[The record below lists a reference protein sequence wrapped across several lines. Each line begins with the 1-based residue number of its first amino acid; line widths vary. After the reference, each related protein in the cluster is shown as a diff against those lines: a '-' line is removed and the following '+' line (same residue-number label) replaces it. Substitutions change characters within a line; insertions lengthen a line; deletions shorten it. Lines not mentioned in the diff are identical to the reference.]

1 MKRKLLPGTELEVPL
16 LSLGTMTFGGQTDED
31 EAGRIMAAALERGVC
46 LFDTANVYTGGES
59 EAIVGRFLKGR
70 REGVILA
77 TKVGN
82 PVPGSPGGGGL
93 GAAHVRW
100 SAEAS
105 LRRLQTDV
113 IDIFY
118 LHRPDHKTPI
128 DETLAAMDRLVR
140 DGLVRHWGISNY
152 AAWQVAGIVER
163 CRAQGFATPVISQN
177 VYNLLTRGIEAEL
190 VPCLAAYDIGLTVY
204 NPLVAGLLTGKHR
217 GEEPESGTRFTH
229 TRFYYDRYWNSRNR
243 EAVEQLR
250 GVAEMASLTLLELAL
265 SWVMGQPGVLT
276 TLIGASRL
284 AQIEENLAV
293 AERVRPLSEITLA
306 ACDEVWTQLAGRPFS
321 YIR

>member
-1 MKRKLLPGTELEVPL
+1 MKQRLLPGTDLEVPV
-16 LSLGTMTFGGQTDED
+16 LSLGTMTFGGQTDEV
-31 EAGRIMAAALERGVC
+31 EARSIMAAALERGVT

-70 REGVILA
+70 RDQVILA

-82 PVPGSPGGGGL
+82 PVAGSPGGGGL
-93 GAAHVRW
+93 GALHMRW

-105 LRRLQTDV
+105 LKRLGTDV
-113 IDIFY
+113 IDLFY
-118 LHRPDHKTPI
+118 LHLPDHKTPI
-128 DETLAAMDRLVR
+128 DETLVTMDALVR
-140 DGLVRHWGISNY
+140 DGLVRYWGVSNY
-152 AAWQVAGIVER
+152 AAWQVAAIVER
-163 CRAQGFATPVISQN
+163 CRARGLAAPVISQN

-190 VPCLAAYDIGLTVY
+190 VPCLKAYDIGLTVY

-217 GEEPESGTRFTH
+217 NEEPEDGTRFTH
-229 TRFYYDRYWNSRNR
+229 TTFYYDRYWNRRNL
-243 EAVEQLR
+243 EAVKGLQE
-250 GVAEMASLTLLELAL
+250 VAEMAGLSLLELAL

-276 TLIGASRL
+276 TLVGASRL
-284 AQIEENLAV
+284 AQIEENLTV

-306 ACDEVWTQLAGRPFS
+306 ACDEIWAELAGKPFS

>member
-1 MKRKLLPGTELEVPL
+1 MKRTLLPGTELEVPVV
-16 LSLGTMTFGGQTDED
+16 SLGTMTFGGQTDEA
-31 EAGRIMAAALERGVC
+31 EACRIMAAALERGVC

-59 EAIVGRFLKGR
+59 EAIVGRFLQGR
-70 REGVILA
+70 REEIILA

-93 GAAHVRW
+93 GAAHLRW
-100 SAEAS
+100 SAETS
-105 LRRLQTDV
+105 LGRLGTDV

-118 LHRPDHKTPI
+118 LHRPDHQTPI
-128 DETLAAMDRLVR
+128 DETLVAVDALVR
-140 DGLVRHWGISNY
+140 NGLVRYWGISNY

-163 CRAQGFATPVISQN
+163 CRARGLAVPVISQN

-217 GEEPESGTRFTH
+217 GREPQDGTRFTETH
-229 TRFYYDRYWNSRNR
+229 FYYDRYWNRQNLA
-243 EAVEQLR
+243 AVERLR
-250 GVAEMASLTLLELAL
+250 EVADTAGLSLLELAL
-265 SWVMGQPGVLT
+265 GWVMGQPGVLT

-293 AERVRPLSEITLA
+293 AEWVGPLSELTLA
-306 ACDEVWTQLAGRPFS
+306 ACDEVWARIAGRPFS